1 MFSPEEH
8 TLEVYR
14 LIIGS
19 DEAEA
24 EAEGSISEYLL
35 ERGVFHAN
43 KLGREHKKVKE
54 FDIVKDALSGG
65 WILIF
70 MCERCYF

>member
-1 MFSPEEH
+1 MFNQEEN

-24 EAEGSISEYLL
+24 EAHGSISEYLL

-43 KLGREHKKVKE
+43 KLGRERKKVKE
-54 FDIVKDALSGG
+54 FDIVKDPMSGG

-70 MCERCYF
+70 MCERYYF

>member
-1 MFSPEEH
+1 MPNQEEN

-24 EAEGSISEYLL
+24 EAQGSISEYLL
-35 ERGVFHAN
+35 ERGVYHAN
-43 KLGREHKKVKE
+43 KLGRQHQKVKE
-54 FDIVKDALSGG
+54 FDIVKDPMSGG

>member
-1 MFSPEEH
+1 MFIQEEH

-14 LIIGS
+14 LIIGAEEV
-19 DEAEA
+19 EAEA
-24 EAEGSISEYLL
+24 LGSVSDYLL

-43 KLGREHKKVKE
+43 KLGGERKKVKE
-54 FDIVKDALSGG
+54 FDIVKDPMSGG

>member
-1 MFSPEEH
+1 MFAQEEH

-14 LIIGS
+14 LIIGP

-43 KLGREHKKVKE
+43 KLGRQHKKVKE
-54 FDIVKDALSGG
+54 FDIVKDPLSEG

>member
-1 MFSPEEH
+1 MMDMQEQH

-14 LIIGS
+14 LVIGI

-43 KLGREHKKVKE
+43 KLG
-54 FDIVKDALSGG
+54 LT
-65 WILIF
+65 L
-70 MCERCYF
+70 

>member
-1 MFSPEEH
+1 MFTQEEH

-14 LIIGS
+14 LIIGA
-19 DEAEA
+19 EEVEA
-24 EAEGSISEYLL
+24 EAEGSVSDYLL

-43 KLGREHKKVKE
+43 KLGRERKKVKE
-54 FDIVKDALSGG
+54 FDIVKDLLSGG
-65 WILIF
+65 WVLIF